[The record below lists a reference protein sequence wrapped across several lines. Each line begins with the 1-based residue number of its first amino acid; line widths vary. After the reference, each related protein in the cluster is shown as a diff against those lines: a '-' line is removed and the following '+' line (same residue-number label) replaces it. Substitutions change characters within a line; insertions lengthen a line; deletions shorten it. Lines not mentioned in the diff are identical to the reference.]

1 MPHAKIR
8 ASRFA
13 SRLAAS
19 AIAAAIGFVAI
30 SAFGVAPAAAAY
42 WGPFKKVCVGDA
54 VAKYSAILQGIP
66 PGQSWERACAR
77 SGATINGRRYAN
89 PSRCVNTRAAMWGE
103 FVVQDESCR
112 RPRAQLRWGTFKDN
126 GCVIFDKK
134 GWGMRSYSSV
144 LWGIPPGQS
153 WEATCARA
161 PANVAGRHFSHPT
174 ACVKADLKDAAQVV
188 KTVAKLVARAAKHS
202 KHPKIYLAAKG
213 TALVATIMKAANPA
227 LNIWGV
233 FYVEDRRC
241 PDFG

>member
-1 MPHAKIR
+1 MFGNVTRSHRCAAQR
-8 ASRFA
+8 
-13 SRLAAS
+13 AAS
-19 AIAAAIGFVAI
+19 SIGIVLFAVVALCDSGAQAAT
-30 SAFGVAPAAAAY
+30 
-42 WGPFKKVCVGDA
+42 WGPFKKECVGDA

-66 PGQSWERACAR
+66 PGQSWERACA
-77 SGATINGRRYAN
+77 GKDAVINGRRHAH
-89 PSRCVNTRAAMWGE
+89 PTRCVNTRAAMWGE
-103 FVVQDESCR
+103 FVVPDESCR

-126 GCVIFDKK
+126 GCVIFDSK

-153 WEATCARA
+153 WEATCART

-174 ACVKADLKDAAQVV
+174 ACVKADLKDTAQVL
-188 KTVAKLVARAAKHS
+188 KTVARLVARAAKHS

-213 TALVATIMKAANPA
+213 TALIATIVKAVNPA